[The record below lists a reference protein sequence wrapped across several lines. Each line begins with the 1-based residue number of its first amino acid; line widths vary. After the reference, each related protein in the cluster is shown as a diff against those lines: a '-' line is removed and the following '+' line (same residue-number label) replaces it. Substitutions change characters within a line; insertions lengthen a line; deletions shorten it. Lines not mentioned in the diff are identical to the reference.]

1 MVKKQKIGSRLMATE
16 DKQLSESQA
25 KKEIENLSK
34 ELEHHNHLYYIKNSP
49 EISDYE
55 FDTLLNNLKD
65 LEKQYPEL
73 IKPDSPTQRVGGAVA
88 EGFNSVPHLV
98 PMMSIDN
105 ISDEQGAYDFDGRV
119 KRVLEITE
127 DVEYIAEPK
136 FDGVSASLTY
146 EKGLLRQGA
155 TRGNGTVGEEITAN
169 LKTIRSIP
177 LRLKGDQKIPELIE
191 IRGEVLYPI
200 EAFKTL
206 NKELAEEGEPVFA
219 NPRNAASGAIR
230 QLDSSITASR
240 PLDFYAWGVGEVVG
254 IEINLE
260 QEIVEAL
267 RLWGFRVEDHIMKCE
282 NIDEAIS
289 YQKEV
294 ESARDNLPYEADG
307 IVLKVNRKD
316 YQRELGSTAKH
327 PRWNIAYK
335 FKPRQATTRIND
347 ITVQVGRVGLLT
359 PVAELEPV
367 KISGITI
374 KRASL
379 HTDDIIKDRDIRIG
393 DTVLIQRA
401 GDVIPEVVM
410 PILDKRSGNEDEF
423 KMPDRCPSCNTSVER
438 EGSYYYC
445 PNLSCPAQLKGRIK
459 HLASRKA
466 LDIEG
471 LGEKIIEQLMEEGFI
486 KDMADIFYLKKADVL
501 PLERFAEKSAS
512 NLEDEIKR
520 SKKVSF
526 ERFINAL
533 SIRHVGERVAQ
544 ILAQNYSSIN
554 DLINAT
560 EESLVEI
567 HTIGDEIA
575 KSIVHFFEQE
585 TNRALVSKML
595 ASGIDIQ
602 YGEKTKISDQFDGQS
617 FVFTGALQN
626 MTRDEAQKLVQNHG
640 GRATS
645 SVTKK
650 TRYVVVGKDPGS
662 KHDKAISLGVEVLTE
677 EEFQK
682 LVSHS

>member
-1 MVKKQKIGSRLMATE
+1 MASE
-16 DKQLSESQA
+16 NNKLSKSQA
-25 KKEIENLSK
+25 KKKVEHLSK
-34 ELEHHNHLYYIKNSP
+34 ELEHHNHLYYIENNP

-55 FDTLLNNLKD
+55 FDTMLNELKAIEALYPNLV
-65 LEKQYPEL
+65 
-73 IKPDSPTQRVGGAVA
+73 KPDSPTQRVGGAIA
-88 EGFNSVPHLV
+88 EGFKSVPHRM

-119 KRVLEITE
+119 KRVLEVTGDI
-127 DVEYIAEPK
+127 EYVAEPK

-146 EKGLLRQGA
+146 ENGLFTQGA

-177 LRLKGDQKIPELIE
+177 LRLKGNKNIPELIE

-200 EAFKTL
+200 RAFKKL
-206 NKELAEEGEPVFA
+206 NKELSDEGEPIFA
-219 NPRNAASGAIR
+219 NPRNAASGAVR
-230 QLDSSITASR
+230 QLDSTITASR
-240 PLDFYAWGVGEVVG
+240 PLDFYAWGVGEVRG
-254 IEINLE
+254 FEIEYE
-260 QEIVEAL
+260 SEIVEAL
-267 RLWGFRVEDHIMKCE
+267 RLWGFRVEDHIMKCA

-289 YQKEV
+289 YQKEI

-307 IVLKVNRKD
+307 VVLKVNRKD

-335 FKPRQATTRIND
+335 FKPRQATTKIKD

-379 HTDDIIKDRDIRIG
+379 HTDDIIKDRDIRVG

-410 PILDKRSGNEDEF
+410 PIVDKRVGKEKEF
-423 KMPDRCPSCNTSVER
+423 VMPDRCPSCNTPVER
-438 EGSYYYC
+438 EGAYYYC

-466 LDIEG
+466 FDIEG
-471 LGEKIIEQLMEEGFI
+471 LGEKIVEQLMEEQLV
-486 KDMADIFYLKKADVL
+486 KDLADVFYIKKVSL
-501 PLERFAEKSAS
+501 LSLERFAEKSAA
-512 NLEDEIKR
+512 NLEEEIQK
-520 SKKVSF
+520 SKNVSF

-533 SIRHVGERVAQ
+533 SIRHVGERMAQ
-544 ILAQNYSSIN
+544 ILSENFSSI
-554 DLINAT
+554 DELLNASDET
-560 EESLVEI
+560 LVNI
-567 HTIGDEIA
+567 HTVGDEIA
-575 KSIVHFFEQE
+575 QSVVHFFEQE
-585 TNRALVSKML
+585 TNRELVSKML
-595 ASGIDIQ
+595 ASGIEIQ
-602 YGEKTKISDQFDGQS
+602 YGEKTKISDQFEGQS

-626 MTRDEAQKLVQNHG
+626 MTRDQAHELVHNHG

-650 TRYVVVGKDPGS
+650 TSYVVVGKDPGS
-662 KHDKAISLGVEVLTE
+662 KYDKAVSLGIEVLTE
-677 EEFQK
+677 EEFQI
-682 LVSHS
+682 LVGNE